1 MDGQAESG
9 PESVDDLAQFLVDNP
24 EADAKDEATERREP
38 SRKADNSDADENPDD
53 ESGAGPAEDPDD
65 EDAEGDHDE
74 ESDDADKRPS
84 LKFKVPVKGE
94 DGADTT
100 IEVDEKEL
108 IAGYQRHAD
117 YTRKT
122 MEMANQSREAA
133 QVVTKQL
140 EEGRS
145 YYLHQAQMAHT
156 LVRTLAGLRSPQEMA
171 ALAQTDPSQ
180 YVQETAR
187 ERAINDV
194 LAQIEQGMHHET
206 QQGEQQTQQQ
216 MQQEFQRAWGV
227 LGQQGID
234 KPKLQKIFEG
244 IAKEY
249 SVPKERFAKVSDP
262 ALVLIM
268 RDAMAYRELKTKA
281 ATVKPK
287 SGDAPRLPAARQ
299 AVPEREKVSK
309 TVAARFK
316 SGRAKVDDLAA
327 FLLTHKH

>member
-1 MDGQAESG
+1 MDGQPETG

-24 EADAKDEATERREP
+24 EADGSGEAPERKEP
-38 SRKADNSDADENPDD
+38 SRKADNSEAQENPDD
-53 ESGAGPAEDPDD
+53 DSGAGPAEDAE
-65 EDAEGDHDE
+65 EDAEE
-74 ESDDADKRPS
+74 ESTEEPDDADKRPS

-117 YTRKT
+117 YTRKA
-122 MEMANQSREAA
+122 MELGNREREAH

-140 EEGRS
+140 EEGRN
-145 YYLHQAQMAHT
+145 YYLHQAQVAHT

-171 ALAQTDPSQ
+171 TLAQTDANL

-194 LAQIEQGMHHET
+194 LGQIEQGMHHET
-206 QQGEQQTQQQ
+206 QQGEQLSHQQQ
-216 MQQEFQRAWGV
+216 VQEYQRAWGV

-244 IAKEY
+244 VAKDY
-249 SVPKERFAKVSDP
+249 GVPRERFAKVTDP

-268 RDAMAYRELKTKA
+268 RDAMAYREIKNKA

-287 SGDAPRLPAARQ
+287 PGDAPRLPAARQ
-299 AVPEREKVSK
+299 AVPNREKVNK
-309 TVAARFK
+309 AVAARFK

-327 FLLTHKH
+327 FLHANKL

>member
-9 PESVDDLAQFLVDNP
+9 PESVEDLAQFLVDNP
-24 EADAKDEATERREP
+24 EADGPEDAPQRKEP
-38 SRKADNSDADENPDD
+38 SRKADNSEASENPDE
-53 ESGAGPAEDPDD
+53 ESGEGPAEDAED
-65 EDAEGDHDE
+65 EDAEGDPDE

-117 YTRKT
+117 YTRKA
-122 MEMANQSREAA
+122 MELGNKEREAY
-133 QVVTKQL
+133 QVVSKQL
-140 EEGRS
+140 EEGRN
-145 YYLHQAQMAHT
+145 YYLHQAQVAHT

-171 ALAQTDPSQ
+171 ALAQSDPNL

-194 LAQIEQGMHHET
+194 LGQIEQGMHRET
-206 QQGEQQTQQQ
+206 QQGEQLTQQQ
-216 MQQEFQRAWGV
+216 MQHEFQQAWGV

-234 KPKLQKIFEG
+234 KPKLQKIFDG
-244 IAKEY
+244 IATNY
-249 SVPKERFAKVSDP
+249 GVPKERFAKVTDP
-262 ALVLIM
+262 KLVLIM
-268 RDAMAYRELKTKA
+268 RDAMAYRDLKTKA

-287 SGDAPRLPAARQ
+287 PGDAPRLPAARQ
-299 AVPEREKVSK
+299 AVPQREKVNK
-309 TVAARFK
+309 AVAARFK
-316 SGRAKVDDLAA
+316 SGKAKVDDLAA
-327 FLLTHKH
+327 FLNANKL